1 MNEKL
6 LFPIGF
12 DLDQAVIDAQGEWPR
27 IQKKMETM
35 INSKPLTIPISIK
48 QSDAIL
54 DAEGNIK
61 AATGSIKAMRAE
73 MQSLIQEWNK
83 MSESERLT
91 TDEQGR
97 FIGRAGEIV
106 QRFAELTTASR
117 TYARTLQ
124 ELQSA
129 ADKAVSAQEK
139 SLAKQQADE
148 DKHYQAWLA
157 QKEKEV
163 QAAEKAEQR
172 KENARRAV
180 IAKQNQSMSTSE
192 NTRYNAYWA
201 EIEKQAQAAEKA
213 EARKRTAANATASA
227 MRQAAHEQAQAA
239 FKVTQTLKAQETS
252 INAIN
257 AKLQI
262 YQNTIKGQEI
272 GSEQWNKSA
281 LEIRRLSEELSK
293 ATQRLS
299 DFQQKSFQGLS
310 DSLTKGKVQA
320 LTQYREQLQQIEAKF
335 NALNQTGGAYQS
347 NGMLSQSAN
356 AILKQRQAVLQ
367 EINKMLTTAADA
379 QIQREKEINKIIE
392 QRKAKAAAVAAK
404 HKEQQAAIRANIE
417 RLKEERR
424 ILNQQESS
432 IANIS
437 AKLGIMNTRLQNQKI
452 GSKEFEKTAKEVE
465 RLTKKLEE
473 AKTKVDTL
481 TNRTSTGSTKQAADH
496 RRVAREIHSQN
507 LYLQRLAQRLVA
519 LYSIRQVST
528 FLTKVREVTAE
539 FELQRTSLAA
549 ILQDQGKATQIFSQ
563 IKTFALKSPV
573 SIFDLTKYTKQ
584 LAAYK
589 IGYDELFDTTKRLA
603 DVSVGL
609 GVSMDRI
616 ILLYGQIRA
625 TGYLRASEVRQATEA
640 GIPIVESLA
649 SKLSQVNGELVTA
662 KDVMEMI
669 SKRAIT
675 FDMVKDVFQDMTSA
689 GGLFFNMQEKQG
701 NTLYGLWAKLG
712 DAASIMYDSIGRTES
727 VNKGMKELI
736 YTLTNLM
743 RNWQDTARQ
752 VMGFSAIMAVLI
764 LRHKMLNIEYGKKI
778 VALRAY
784 AASMAKANA
793 LQASNA
799 RLSTVQAFAMRQ
811 YTRAMYTAR
820 TAASAFG
827 ISLAGLRSL
836 IVTTGWGALLVA
848 LGYLVDKLWLTK
860 TTAEK
865 ASEAIAGIVSET
877 SQRQRE
883 SVRNFETLAKKAT
896 EATEGSLEQREALE
910 ELQRTYKDLFPQEL
924 LELKYLQMLDG
935 QYGSLTNR
943 IKEYIA
949 EQQKRRALDEISS
962 TFGAERMEYEKRAT
976 DIFRQ
981 QGWSEDEIAKFWVV
995 FRREAAKQSNTLS
1008 EVVSKAMEGA
1018 SRELIGSD
1026 EDFISKF
1033 KYRIDM
1039 ITNYGQHKLDRVVS
1053 DARVYDP
1060 FSPEYLNTADYLENV
1075 RKAIVEENK
1084 AIAQYEKQQKAA
1096 TYAANEFAGVQNIIT
1111 QKLKKLIVFYKEK
1124 PIERD
1129 SYIGSQIMKNFEI
1142 QEMTNSIKKGF
1153 AKAGITW
1160 QEEFGNFVKNISDSN
1175 AELISTLDFKS
1186 ISIAIIESLKDPSLT
1201 DEERKYSEDLL
1212 SFVNSLQK
1220 RYNEL
1225 VPSDEVVRVAQ
1236 VKFRSIAEE
1245 FGGFKNKYNQF
1256 LMTSGE
1262 KMEEYGK
1269 RLKESITEQ
1278 DNQVQALKKTQK
1290 EVAKAGFMAAL
1301 LHGTTAEGI
1310 QKRVDE
1316 ATNVLNMLQKFYD
1329 LYFPSTDNGNNPNKE
1344 ADPRLQILQEMVTT
1358 LKQINSEY
1366 TDLAKKEGDASALK
1380 DTKRIYEDTFKNI
1393 QSLARKYNFSL
1404 PNFGV
1409 PTDTKALTAYLEKI
1423 RNVMRSMPKS
1433 EKAVLALQ
1441 LEIDKMSIDE
1451 QQKVIQEQLDELS
1464 DRIKRTK
1471 TAQDFYKRILDL
1483 TGDMELS
1490 MNISMN
1496 IYGDDGGNAQ
1506 SQMAEYIRTLFDR
1519 YDVEVPVSIISK
1531 TGNVD
1536 YKALEDYVR
1545 ENKKILG
1552 DGYKELISIAQEG
1565 QSNIAKSYEGYLKD
1579 LEVAKTYADKR
1590 IELARYTSE
1599 KIKKIEESN
1608 LPEGTKK
1615 DFISRYNQREQK
1627 LASGMQYEAFKN
1639 TTLYVQMFQDLGN
1652 TSSSALKRMRDRL
1665 KELQDEWSNL
1675 DPVQLK
1681 EIQSRIKEIDTQI
1694 SRRNPIKEL
1703 ADAYKKIHEL
1713 RKAGRSRK
1721 TDEQKAFDAEKNRA
1735 LKEKEMLAAEEIY
1748 EVALKNFGIESE
1760 QTKQAKE
1767 RVDLSK
1773 AEYEA
1778 AEQTADDTAEN
1789 AKEWDKV
1796 TASISRAVSNL
1807 GVYKQAVSDAFSGV
1821 RDMMEAF
1828 GADSLDLQFLDDI
1841 ASGFDK
1847 VFSGGMLAGE
1857 AFLNISSGNPLMIA
1871 QGIGQGIKSL
1881 GSIAS
1886 GFSSIFHAGKV
1897 RKANQEIKKQEDL
1910 LDRLQQSYSKLE
1922 EKIDSTFG
1930 TDFLTTYN
1938 NQISNLQ
1945 AQQTAYLKQAEAERS
1960 KGKKQDKEKVK
1971 EYERQAEETAEKI
1984 KKLQDDLVSKILE
1997 TDVSS
2002 AAKDFAKSWLEA
2014 KLSFSNTTDVIKQK
2028 FNDMMKNL
2036 IVNQALGQ
2044 IVKNILQPFYDEIDS
2059 LAKDKE
2065 LTSRDIYT
2073 IVSKLPEYISK
2084 TDNAL
2089 NVGLQALESAGLS
2102 LESLRDNTES
2112 FSGISRN
2119 VASAT
2124 SEEINE
2130 NTTAL
2135 NTQNFYISQIH
2146 ANVAAIA
2153 QSMLSKNNDEEKQTS
2168 MTMQDLVAIQ
2178 NGFLSNLPAIEANTA
2193 RTAERCERAA
2203 SACESIA
2210 SQLSK
2215 VIKPVGIKASHSVST
2230 TLNS

>member
-1 MNEKL
+1 MDEKL

-73 MQSLIQEWNK
+73 MQSLIEEWNK
-83 MSESERLT
+83 LSESERLNT
-91 TDEQGR
+91 NEQGN

-139 SLAKQQADE
+139 ALAKQQADE
-148 DKHYQAWLA
+148 DKQYQKWLA
-157 QKEKEV
+157 QTEKEV
-163 QAAEKAEQR
+163 QAVEKVEQR
-172 KENARRAV
+172 KENARRAA
-180 IAKQNQSMSTSE
+180 IARQNETMRASE
-192 NTRYNAYWA
+192 NARYDAYWA

-213 EARKRTAANATASA
+213 EARKRAAASATASA

-252 INAIN
+252 LNAIN

-262 YQNTIKGQEI
+262 YQNTIRGLEI
-272 GSEQWNKSA
+272 GSSQWNTSA
-281 LEIRRLSEELSK
+281 LQIRRLSEELAA

-299 DFQQKSFQGLS
+299 DFQQKSFMGLS
-310 DSLTKGKVQA
+310 GNATKAQVNQ
-320 LTQYREQLQQIEAKF
+320 LTQYREQLKQIEIQF
-335 NALNQTGGAYQS
+335 NTLNKKGGVYNT
-347 NGMLSQSAN
+347 NGTLSDDAN

-367 EINKMLTTAADA
+367 EINKMLATAADA

-432 IANIS
+432 ISNIS

-481 TNRTSTGSTKQAADH
+481 TNRTRTGSTKQAADH

-507 LYLQRLAQRLVA
+507 LYLQRLAQRLAA
-519 LYSIRQVST
+519 LYSIRQVSA
-528 FLTKVREVTAE
+528 FLTKIRDVTAE

-549 ILQDQGKATQIFSQ
+549 ILQDQGKATQILSQ

-649 SKLSQVNGELVTA
+649 SKLSKVNGELVTA

-669 SKRAIT
+669 SKRAIS
-675 FDMVKDVFQDMTSA
+675 FEMVRDVFQDMTSA

-727 VNKGMKELI
+727 VNKGMKDLI

-752 VMGFSAIMAVLI
+752 VMGFSAIMAALI
-764 LRHKMLNIEYGKKI
+764 IRHKMLNIEYGKKI

-877 SQRQRE
+877 SQRQTE

-896 EATEGSLEQREALE
+896 EAIEGSLEQREALE

-962 TFGAERMEYEKRAT
+962 TFGAESMEYEKRAT

-1026 EDFISKF
+1026 EDFISAF
-1033 KYRIDM
+1033 KYQIDM
-1039 ITNYGQHKLDRVVS
+1039 ITQYGQHKLDRVIS
-1053 DARVYDP
+1053 DARAYVP
-1060 FSPEYLNTADYLENV
+1060 FADEYLSTADYLENI

-1084 AIAQYEKQQKAA
+1084 AIAQYEEQQKAA
-1096 TYAANEFAGVQNIIT
+1096 TYAANEFAGVQDSIA

-1129 SYIGSQIMKNFEI
+1129 SYIGGQIMKNIEI
-1142 QEMTNSIKKGF
+1142 QEMVNSIKKGF

-1201 DEERKYSEDLL
+1201 DKERKYSEDLL

-1236 VKFRSIAEE
+1236 VKFRSISEE

-1278 DNQVQALKKTQK
+1278 DNQVQALKKTQA
-1290 EVAKAGFMAAL
+1290 EVAKAGVMAAL
-1301 LHGTTAEGI
+1301 LYGTTAEGI

-1316 ATNVLNMLQKFYD
+1316 ATNVLNMLKKFYD
-1329 LYFPSTDNGNNPNKE
+1329 LYFPESENTDKTKK

-1380 DTKRIYEDTFKNI
+1380 DTKRIYDNTFKNI
-1393 QSLARKYNFSL
+1393 QSLARKYNFAL

-1409 PTDTKALTAYLEKI
+1409 PTDTKALTQYLEEI
-1423 RNVMRSMPKS
+1423 RKVMRSIPKS

-1441 LEIDKMSIDE
+1441 LEIDKMNIDE

-1471 TAQDFYKRILDL
+1471 TARDFYNRIFDL
-1483 TGDMELS
+1483 TGDMNLS
-1490 MNISMN
+1490 MNVSMD
-1496 IYGDDGGNAQ
+1496 IYGDYGNDTQ
-1506 SQMAEYIRTLFDR
+1506 SQMAEYIEALFGR
-1519 YDVEVPVSIISK
+1519 YDLTIPVSIISDK
-1531 TGNVD
+1531 GMVD
-1536 YKALEDYVR
+1536 YKALESYVR

-1552 DGYKELISIAQEG
+1552 DAYKELLSIAQEG
-1565 QSNIAKSYEGYLKD
+1565 QANLASSYEGYLKD
-1579 LEVAKTYADKR
+1579 LEIAKTYADKR
-1590 IELARYTSE
+1590 IELARKTAQ
-1599 KIKKIEESN
+1599 KIKEIEESN

-1615 DFISRYNQREQK
+1615 DLIGRYNQREKK
-1627 LASGMQYEAFKN
+1627 LASEMQYEAFKN
-1639 TTLYVQMFQDLGN
+1639 TPLYVQMFQDLDN
-1652 TSSSALKRMRDRL
+1652 ASSSALKRMRDRL
-1665 KELQDEWSNL
+1665 NELQVEWRNL

-1773 AEYEA
+1773 AEHGA
-1778 AEQTADDTAEN
+1778 AQQAADETAEN

-1796 TASISRAVSNL
+1796 TAAISRAVSNL
-1807 GVYKQAVSDAFSGV
+1807 GVYKQAISDAFSGV

-1910 LDRLQQSYSKLE
+1910 LDRLQRSYSKLE
-1922 EKIDSTFG
+1922 EKIDSAFG
-1930 TDFLTTYN
+1930 TDFLTTYD

>member
-1 MNEKL
+1 MDEKL

-73 MQSLIQEWNK
+73 MQSLIEEWNK
-83 MSESERLT
+83 LSESERLNT
-91 TDEQGR
+91 NEQGN

-139 SLAKQQADE
+139 ALAKQQADE
-148 DKHYQAWLA
+148 DKQYQKWLA
-157 QKEKEV
+157 QTEKEV
-163 QAAEKAEQR
+163 QAVEKVEQR
-172 KENARRAV
+172 KENARRAA
-180 IAKQNQSMSTSE
+180 IARQNETMRASE
-192 NTRYNAYWA
+192 NARYDAYWA

-213 EARKRTAANATASA
+213 EARKRAAASATASA

-252 INAIN
+252 LNAIN

-262 YQNTIKGQEI
+262 YQNTIKGQNI

-310 DSLTKGKVQA
+310 DSFTKGKVQA
-320 LTQYREQLQQIEAKF
+320 LTRYRQQLQAIEADF
-335 NALNQTGGAYQS
+335 NVLNQTGGAYKS
-347 NGMLSQSAN
+347 NGMLSDNAN
-356 AILKQRQAVLQ
+356 IILKQRQAVLQ

-432 IANIS
+432 ISNIS

-481 TNRTSTGSTKQAADH
+481 TNRTRTGSTKQAADH

-519 LYSIRQVST
+519 LYSIHQVSA
-528 FLTKVREVTAE
+528 FLTKIRDVTAE

-649 SKLSQVNGELVTA
+649 SKLSKVNGELVTA

-669 SKRAIT
+669 SKRAIS
-675 FDMVKDVFQDMTSA
+675 FEMVRDVFQDMTSA

-727 VNKGMKELI
+727 VNKGMKDLI

-752 VMGFSAIMAVLI
+752 VMGFSAIMAALI
-764 LRHKMLNIEYGKKI
+764 IRHKMLNIEYGKKI
-778 VALRAY
+778 GALRAY

-820 TAASAFG
+820 TAAAAFG

-877 SQRQRE
+877 SQRQTE

-962 TFGAERMEYEKRAT
+962 TFGAESMEYEKRAT

-1008 EVVSKAMEGA
+1008 EVVSKAMKGA

-1026 EDFISKF
+1026 EDFIKAFKF
-1033 KYRIDM
+1033 QIDM
-1039 ITNYGQHKLDRVVS
+1039 ITQYGQHKLNRVLS
-1053 DARVYDP
+1053 DVRAYDP
-1060 FSPEYLNTADYLENV
+1060 FVDEYLSTADYLENI

-1084 AIAQYEKQQKAA
+1084 AIAQYEEQQKAA
-1096 TYAANEFAGVQNIIT
+1096 TYAANEFAGVQDSIA

-1129 SYIGSQIMKNFEI
+1129 SYIGGQIMKNIEI
-1142 QEMTNSIKKGF
+1142 QEMINSIKKGF

-1236 VKFRSIAEE
+1236 VKFRSISEE

-1278 DNQVQALKKTQK
+1278 DNQVQALKKTQA
-1290 EVAKAGFMAAL
+1290 EVAKAGVMAAL
-1301 LHGTTAEGI
+1301 LYGTTAEGI

-1316 ATNVLNMLQKFYD
+1316 ATNVLNMLKKFYD
-1329 LYFPSTDNGNNPNKE
+1329 LYFPESENTDKTKK

-1380 DTKRIYEDTFKNI
+1380 DTKRIYDNTFKNI
-1393 QSLARKYNFSL
+1393 QSLARKYNFAL

-1409 PTDTKALTAYLEKI
+1409 PTDTKALTQYLEEI
-1423 RNVMRSMPKS
+1423 RKVMRSIPKS

-1441 LEIDKMSIDE
+1441 LEIDKMNIDE

-1471 TAQDFYKRILDL
+1471 TARDFYNRIFDL
-1483 TGDMELS
+1483 TGDMNLS
-1490 MNISMN
+1490 MNVSMD
-1496 IYGDDGGNAQ
+1496 IYGDYGNDTQ
-1506 SQMAEYIRTLFDR
+1506 SQMAEYIEALFGR
-1519 YDVEVPVSIISK
+1519 YDLTIPVSIISDK
-1531 TGNVD
+1531 GMVD
-1536 YKALEDYVR
+1536 YKALESYVR

-1552 DGYKELISIAQEG
+1552 DAYKELLSIAQEG
-1565 QSNIAKSYEGYLKD
+1565 QANLASSYEGYLKD
-1579 LEVAKTYADKR
+1579 LEIAKTYADKR
-1590 IELARYTSE
+1590 IELARKTAQ
-1599 KIKKIEESN
+1599 KIKEIEESN

-1615 DFISRYNQREQK
+1615 DLIGRYNQREKK
-1627 LASGMQYEAFKN
+1627 LASEMQYEAFKN
-1639 TTLYVQMFQDLGN
+1639 TPLYVQMFQDLDN
-1652 TSSSALKRMRDRL
+1652 ASSSALKRMRDRL
-1665 KELQDEWSNL
+1665 NELQVEWRNL

-1773 AEYEA
+1773 AEHGA
-1778 AEQTADDTAEN
+1778 AQQAADETAEN

-1796 TASISRAVSNL
+1796 TAAISRAVSNL
-1807 GVYKQAVSDAFSGV
+1807 GVYKQAISDAFSGV

-1910 LDRLQQSYSKLE
+1910 LDRLQRSYSKLE
-1922 EKIDSTFG
+1922 EKIDSAFG
-1930 TDFLTTYN
+1930 TDFLTTYD

>member
-83 MSESERLT
+83 MSESERLNT
-91 TDEQGR
+91 NEQGN

-192 NTRYNAYWA
+192 NARYDAYWSK
-201 EIEKQAQAAEKA
+201 IEKEAQASEKA
-213 EARKRTAANATASA
+213 EARKRAAANATASA

-262 YQNTIKGQEI
+262 YQNTIKGQNI

-649 SKLSQVNGELVTA
+649 SKLSKVNGELVTA

-669 SKRAIT
+669 SKREIT

-727 VNKGMKELI
+727 VNKGMKDLI

-836 IVTTGWGALLVA
+836 IVTTGWGALLVV

-877 SQRQRE
+877 SQRQTE

-949 EQQKRRALDEISS
+949 EQQRRRALDEISS
-962 TFGAERMEYEKRAT
+962 TFGAESMEYEKRVT

-981 QGWSEDEIAKFWVV
+981 QGLSEDQIAKFWVV
-995 FRREAAKQSNTLS
+995 FREEAAKSYNDLS
-1008 EVVSKAMEGA
+1008 DVVEKAMQNAGL
-1018 SRELIGSD
+1018 SFIGSD
-1026 EDFISKF
+1026 DEFISTF
-1033 KYRIDM
+1033 KNRIDM
-1039 ITNYGQHKLDRVVS
+1039 ITKYGQNKYDRMIA
-1053 DARVYDP
+1053 DAMVYDP
-1060 FSPEYLNTADYLENV
+1060 FVSDYRGTADYLENV

-1084 AIAQYEKQQKAA
+1084 AIAQYEEQQKAA
-1096 TYAANEFAGVQNIIT
+1096 TYAANEFAGVQDSIA

-1129 SYIGSQIMKNFEI
+1129 SYIGGQIMKNFEI
-1142 QEMTNSIKKGF
+1142 KEMTNSIKKGF

-1245 FGGFKNKYNQF
+1245 FGGFKNKYNQL

-1269 RLKESITEQ
+1269 RLKESIDEQ
-1278 DNQVQALKKTQK
+1278 KNQVKALKKTQA
-1290 EVAKAGFMAAL
+1290 EVAKAGVMAAL
-1301 LHGTTAEGI
+1301 LYGTTAEGI

-1329 LYFPSTDNGNNPNKE
+1329 MYFSSADDGNKPKKE
-1344 ADPRLQILQEMVTT
+1344 DPRLQILQEMVTT

-1366 TDLAKKEGDASALK
+1366 TDLAKKEGDASALR
-1380 DTKRIYEDTFKNI
+1380 DTQRIYENTFKNI
-1393 QSLARKYNFSL
+1393 QSLARKYNFAL

-1409 PTDTKALTAYLEKI
+1409 PTDTKTLTQYLENI
-1423 RNVMRSMPKS
+1423 RKVMRSIPKS

-1441 LEIDKMSIDE
+1441 LEIDKMNIDE

-1496 IYGDDGGNAQ
+1496 IYGDNGGDAQ
-1506 SQMAEYIRTLFDR
+1506 SQMEEYIRTLFGR
-1519 YDVEVPVSIISK
+1519 YDVEVPVSVISQK
-1531 TGNVD
+1531 GKVD
-1536 YKALEDYVR
+1536 YKALEEFVQ

-1552 DGYKELISIAQEG
+1552 DAYKELISIAQEG

-1599 KIKKIEESN
+1599 KIKEIEESN
-1608 LPEGTKK
+1608 LPENTKK
-1615 DFISRYNQREQK
+1615 DLISRYNQREQK

-1639 TTLYVQMFQDLGN
+1639 TPLYVQMFQDLEN

-1778 AEQTADDTAEN
+1778 AEQAADDTAEN

-1807 GVYKQAVSDAFSGV
+1807 GVYKQAISDAFSGV

-1930 TDFLTTYN
+1930 TDFLTTYD

-2089 NVGLQALESAGLS
+2089 NVGLQALESAGVS
-2102 LESLRDNTES
+2102 LESLRDNTEG
-2112 FSGISRN
+2112 FSGISRD
-2119 VASAT
+2119 VATAT
-2124 SEEINE
+2124 SEEVNE

>member
-73 MQSLIQEWNK
+73 MQSLIEEWNK
-83 MSESERLT
+83 LSESERLNT
-91 TDEQGR
+91 NEQGN

-139 SLAKQQADE
+139 ALAKQQVDE
-148 DKHYQAWLA
+148 DKQYQKWLA
-157 QKEKEV
+157 QKDKEV
-163 QAAEKAEQR
+163 QA
-172 KENARRAV
+172 V
-180 IAKQNQSMSTSE
+180 
-192 NTRYNAYWA
+192 
-201 EIEKQAQAAEKA
+201 EKA
-213 EARKRTAANATASA
+213 EARKRAAANAAASA
-227 MRQAAHEQAQAA
+227 MRQAAHEQVQAA
-239 FKVTQTLKAQETS
+239 FKVTQTLNAQETS

-262 YQNTIKGQEI
+262 YQNTIKRQDI

-310 DSLTKGKVQA
+310 DSFTKDKVQA
-320 LTQYREQLQQIEAKF
+320 LTRYRQQLQAIEADF
-335 NALNQTGGAYQS
+335 NVLNQTGGAYKS
-347 NGMLSQSAN
+347 NGMLSDNAN
-356 AILKQRQAVLQ
+356 IILGQRQAVLK

-589 IGYDELFDTTKRLA
+589 IGFDELFDTTKRLA

-649 SKLSQVNGELVTA
+649 SKLSKMNGELVTA

-877 SQRQRE
+877 SQRQKE

-949 EQQKRRALDEISS
+949 EQQRRRALDEISS
-962 TFGAERMEYEKRAT
+962 TFGAESMEYEKRAS

-981 QGWSEDEIAKFWVV
+981 QGWSEEEIAKFWVV

-1060 FSPEYLNTADYLENV
+1060 FSSEYLNTADYLENV

-1084 AIAQYEKQQKAA
+1084 AIAQYEEQQKAA
-1096 TYAANEFAGVQNIIT
+1096 TYAANEFAGVQDSIA
-1111 QKLKKLIVFYKEK
+1111 QKLKKFIVFYKEK

-1129 SYIGSQIMKNFEI
+1129 SYIGGQIMKNFEI

-1175 AELISTLDFKS
+1175 AELISTIDFKS

-1212 SFVNSLQK
+1212 SFVNSIQK

-1278 DNQVQALKKTQK
+1278 DNQVKALKKTQA
-1290 EVAKAGFMAAL
+1290 EVAKAGVMAAL
-1301 LHGTTAEGI
+1301 LYGTTAEGI

-1316 ATNVLNMLQKFYD
+1316 ATNVLNMLKKFYD
-1329 LYFPSTDNGNNPNKE
+1329 MYFSSADDGNKPKKE
-1344 ADPRLQILQEMVTT
+1344 DPRLQILQEMVTT

-1380 DTKRIYEDTFKNI
+1380 DTQRIYEDTFKNI
-1393 QSLARKYNFSL
+1393 QSLARKYKFAL

-1409 PTDTKALTAYLEKI
+1409 PTDTKTLTQYLEKI
-1423 RNVMRSMPKS
+1423 RKVMRSIPKS

-1441 LEIDKMSIDE
+1441 LEIDKMNIDE

-1471 TAQDFYKRILDL
+1471 TARDFYNRIFDL
-1483 TGDMELS
+1483 TGDMNLS
-1490 MNISMN
+1490 MNVSMD
-1496 IYGDDGGNAQ
+1496 IYGDYGNDTQ
-1506 SQMAEYIRTLFDR
+1506 SQMAEYIEALFGR
-1519 YDVEVPVSIISK
+1519 YDLTIPVSIISDK
-1531 TGNVD
+1531 GLVD
-1536 YKALEDYVR
+1536 YKALESYVR

-1552 DGYKELISIAQEG
+1552 DAYKELLSIAQEG
-1565 QSNIAKSYEGYLKD
+1565 QANLASSYEGYLKD
-1579 LEVAKTYADKR
+1579 LEIAKTYADKR
-1590 IELARYTSE
+1590 IELARKTAQ
-1599 KIKKIEESN
+1599 KIKEIEESS

-1615 DFISRYNQREQK
+1615 DLIGRYSQREQK
-1627 LASGMQYEAFKN
+1627 IASGMQYEAFKN
-1639 TTLYVQMFQDLGN
+1639 TPLYVQMFQDLEN

-1748 EVALKNFGIESE
+1748 EVSLKNFGIESE

-1778 AEQTADDTAEN
+1778 AEQAADDTAEN

-1821 RDMMEAF
+1821 RDMMETF

-1886 GFSSIFHAGKV
+1886 GLSSIFHAGKV

-1922 EKIDSTFG
+1922 DKIDSTFG
-1930 TDFLTTYN
+1930 TDFLTTYD

-1960 KGKKQDKEKVK
+1960 KGKKADKEKIK

-2112 FSGISRN
+2112 FSGMSRN

>member
-1 MNEKL
+1 MDEKL

-73 MQSLIQEWNK
+73 MQSLIEEWNK
-83 MSESERLT
+83 LSESERLNT
-91 TDEQGR
+91 NEQGN

-139 SLAKQQADE
+139 ALAKQQADE
-148 DKHYQAWLA
+148 DKQYQKWLA
-157 QKEKEV
+157 QTEKEV
-163 QAAEKAEQR
+163 QAVEKAEQR
-172 KENARRAV
+172 KENARRAA
-180 IAKQNQSMSTSE
+180 IARQNETMKASE
-192 NTRYNAYWA
+192 NARYDAYWS

-213 EARKRTAANATASA
+213 EARKRAAASATASA

-252 INAIN
+252 LNAIN

-262 YQNTIKGQEI
+262 YQNTIKGQDI

-310 DSLTKGKVQA
+310 DSLTKDKVQA

-335 NALNQTGGAYQS
+335 NVLNQTGGAYQS
-347 NGMLSQSAN
+347 NGMLSDDAN
-356 AILKQRQAVLQ
+356 RILEQRQAVLK

-589 IGYDELFDTTKRLA
+589 IGYDELFDTTIRLA

-649 SKLSQVNGELVTA
+649 SKLSKMNGELVTA

-811 YTRAMYTAR
+811 YTRTMYTAR

-962 TFGAERMEYEKRAT
+962 TFGAESMEYEKRAT

-1008 EVVSKAMEGA
+1008 EVVSKAMKGA
-1018 SRELIGSD
+1018 SRDLIGSD

-1039 ITNYGQHKLDRVVS
+1039 ITKYGQNKLDRVVS
-1053 DARVYDP
+1053 DARVYAP
-1060 FSPEYLNTADYLENV
+1060 FSDEYLNTADYLENV

-1084 AIAQYEKQQKAA
+1084 AIAQYEEQQKAA
-1096 TYAANEFAGVQNIIT
+1096 TYAANEFAGVQDNIA

-1129 SYIGSQIMKNFEI
+1129 SYIGGQIMKNFEI
-1142 QEMTNSIKKGF
+1142 KEMTNSIKKGF

-1186 ISIAIIESLKDPSLT
+1186 ISLAIIESLKDPSLT

-1212 SFVNSLQK
+1212 LFVNSLQK

-1278 DNQVQALKKTQK
+1278 DNQVKALKKTQA
-1290 EVAKAGFMAAL
+1290 EVAKAGVMAAL
-1301 LHGTTAEGI
+1301 LYGTTAEGI

-1316 ATNVLNMLQKFYD
+1316 ATNVLNMLKKFYD
-1329 LYFPSTDNGNNPNKE
+1329 MYFSSADDGNKPKKE
-1344 ADPRLQILQEMVTT
+1344 DPRLQILQEMVTT

-1366 TDLAKKEGDASALK
+1366 TDLAKKEGDASALR

-1393 QSLARKYNFSL
+1393 QSLARKYKFAL

-1409 PTDTKALTAYLEKI
+1409 PTDTKTLTQYLEKI
-1423 RNVMRSMPKS
+1423 RKVMRSIPKS

-1441 LEIDKMSIDE
+1441 LEIDKMNIDE

-1471 TAQDFYKRILDL
+1471 TARDFYNRIFDL
-1483 TGDMELS
+1483 TGDMNLS
-1490 MNISMN
+1490 MNVSMD
-1496 IYGDDGGNAQ
+1496 IYGDYGNDTQ
-1506 SQMAEYIRTLFDR
+1506 SQMAEYIEALFGR
-1519 YDVEVPVSIISK
+1519 YDLTIPVSIISDK
-1531 TGNVD
+1531 GLVD
-1536 YKALEDYVR
+1536 YKALESYVR

-1552 DGYKELISIAQEG
+1552 DAYKELLSIAQEG
-1565 QSNIAKSYEGYLKD
+1565 QANLASSYEGYLKD
-1579 LEVAKTYADKR
+1579 LEIAKTYADKR
-1590 IELARYTSE
+1590 IELARKTAQ
-1599 KIKKIEESN
+1599 KIKEIEESN

-1615 DFISRYNQREQK
+1615 ELIGRYNQREQK
-1627 LASGMQYEAFKN
+1627 LASGMQYEAFKD
-1639 TTLYVQMFQDLGN
+1639 TPLYVQMFQDLDN
-1652 TSSSALKRMRDRL
+1652 ASSSALKRMRDRL
-1665 KELQDEWSNL
+1665 KELQVEWRNL

-1773 AEYEA
+1773 AEHEA
-1778 AEQTADDTAEN
+1778 AQQAADETAEN

-1796 TASISRAVSNL
+1796 TAAISRAVSNL
-1807 GVYKQAVSDAFSGV
+1807 GVYKQAISDAFSGV

-1897 RKANQEIKKQEDL
+1897 RKANREIKKQEDL

-1930 TDFLTTYN
+1930 TDFLTTYD

-1960 KGKKQDKEKVK
+1960 KGKKADKEKIK

-2102 LESLRDNTES
+2102 LESLRDNTEG

-2153 QSMLSKNNDEEKQTS
+2153 QSMLTKNNDEEKQTS

-2178 NGFLSNLPAIEANTA
+2178 NGFLSHLPAIEANTA

>member
-1 MNEKL
+1 MDEKL

-139 SLAKQQADE
+139 ALAKQQADE
-148 DKHYQAWLA
+148 DKQYQKWLA
-157 QKEKEV
+157 QTEKEV
-163 QAAEKAEQR
+163 QAVEKVEQR
-172 KENARRAV
+172 KENARRAA
-180 IAKQNQSMSTSE
+180 IARQNETMRASE
-192 NTRYNAYWA
+192 NARYDAYWA

-213 EARKRTAANATASA
+213 EARKRAAASATASA
-227 MRQAAHEQAQAA
+227 MRQAAHEQVQAA
-239 FKVTQTLKAQETS
+239 FKVTQTLNAQETS
-252 INAIN
+252 LNAIN

-262 YQNTIKGQEI
+262 YQNTIRGLEI
-272 GSEQWNKSA
+272 GSSQWNTSA
-281 LEIRRLSEELSK
+281 LQIRRLSEELAA

-299 DFQQKSFQGLS
+299 DFQQKSFMGLS
-310 DSLTKGKVQA
+310 GNATKAQVNQ
-320 LTQYREQLQQIEAKF
+320 LTQYREQLKQIEIQF
-335 NALNQTGGAYQS
+335 NTLNKKGGVYNA
-347 NGMLSQSAN
+347 NGTLSDDAN
-356 AILKQRQAVLQ
+356 AILKQRQAVLK

-392 QRKAKAAAVAAK
+392 QRKAKAAVVAAK

-649 SKLSQVNGELVTA
+649 SKLSKMNGELVTA

-736 YTLTNLM
+736 YTLTDLM
-743 RNWQDTARQ
+743 RNWQDTARR

-778 VALRAY
+778 GALRAY
-784 AASMAKANA
+784 AASMAKAKA
-793 LQASNA
+793 LQASNT

-811 YTRAMYTAR
+811 YTRAMYIAR
-820 TAASAFG
+820 RAASAFG

-877 SQRQRE
+877 SQRQTE

-962 TFGAERMEYEKRAT
+962 TFGAESMEYEKRAT

-981 QGWSEDEIAKFWVV
+981 QGLSEDQIAKFWVV
-995 FRREAAKQSNTLS
+995 FREEAAKSYNDLS
-1008 EVVSKAMEGA
+1008 DVVEKAMQNAG
-1018 SRELIGSD
+1018 LYFIGSD
-1026 EDFISKF
+1026 DEFISTF
-1033 KYRIDM
+1033 KHRIDW
-1039 ITNYGQHKLDRVVS
+1039 ITKYGQHKLDRVVS
-1053 DARVYDP
+1053 DARVYAP
-1060 FSPEYLNTADYLENV
+1060 FADEYLSTADYLENI

-1084 AIAQYEKQQKAA
+1084 AIAQYEEQQKAA
-1096 TYAANEFAGVQNIIT
+1096 TYAANEFAGVQDSIA

-1129 SYIGSQIMKNFEI
+1129 SYIGGQIMKNFEI
-1142 QEMTNSIKKGF
+1142 QEMISSIKKGF

-1175 AELISTLDFKS
+1175 VELISTLDFKS

-1278 DNQVQALKKTQK
+1278 DNQVKALKKTQA
-1290 EVAKAGFMAAL
+1290 EVAKAGVMAAL
-1301 LHGTTAEGI
+1301 LYGTTAEGI

-1316 ATNVLNMLQKFYD
+1316 ATNVLNMLKKFYD
-1329 LYFPSTDNGNNPNKE
+1329 MYFSSADDGNKPKKE
-1344 ADPRLQILQEMVTT
+1344 DPRLQILQEMVTT

-1366 TDLAKKEGDASALK
+1366 TDLAKKEGNASALA
-1380 DTKRIYEDTFKNI
+1380 DTKRIYENTFKNI
-1393 QSLARKYNFSL
+1393 QSLARKYKFTL

-1409 PTDTKALTAYLEKI
+1409 PTDTKTLTQYLEKI
-1423 RNVMRSMPKS
+1423 RKVMRSIPKS

-1441 LEIDKMSIDE
+1441 LEIDKMNIDE

-1471 TAQDFYKRILDL
+1471 TARDFYNRIFDL
-1483 TGDMELS
+1483 TGDMNLS
-1490 MNISMN
+1490 MNVSMD
-1496 IYGDDGGNAQ
+1496 IYGDYGNDTQ
-1506 SQMAEYIRTLFDR
+1506 SQMAEYIEALFGR
-1519 YDVEVPVSIISK
+1519 YDLTIPVSIISDK
-1531 TGNVD
+1531 GMVD
-1536 YKALEDYVR
+1536 YKALESYVR

-1552 DGYKELISIAQEG
+1552 DAYKELLSIAQEG
-1565 QSNIAKSYEGYLKD
+1565 QANLASSYEGYLKD
-1579 LEVAKTYADKR
+1579 LEIAKTYADKR
-1590 IELARYTSE
+1590 IELARKTAQ
-1599 KIKKIEESN
+1599 KIKEIEESN

-1615 DFISRYNQREQK
+1615 DLIGRYNQREQK

-1639 TTLYVQMFQDLGN
+1639 TPLYVQMFQDLEN

-1735 LKEKEMLAAEEIY
+1735 LKEKEMLAAEEFY

-1778 AEQTADDTAEN
+1778 AEQAADETAEN
-1789 AKEWDKV
+1789 AKEWDNV
-1796 TASISRAVSNL
+1796 TAAISRAVSNL

-1930 TDFLTTYN
+1930 TDFLTTYD

-2124 SEEINE
+2124 SEEVNE

-2153 QSMLSKNNDEEKQTS
+2153 QSMLTKNNDEEKQTS

-2203 SACESIA
+2203 AACENIST
-2210 SQLSK
+2210 QLSK

>member
-1 MNEKL
+1 MDEKL

-73 MQSLIQEWNK
+73 MQSLIEEWNK
-83 MSESERLT
+83 LSESERLNT
-91 TDEQGR
+91 NEQGR

-139 SLAKQQADE
+139 ALAKQQADE
-148 DKHYQAWLA
+148 DKHYQKWLA

-163 QAAEKAEQR
+163 QAVEKAEQR
-172 KENARRAV
+172 KENARRAA
-180 IAKQNQSMSTSE
+180 IARQNETMRASE
-192 NTRYNAYWA
+192 NARYDAYWA
-201 EIEKQAQAAEKA
+201 DIEKEVQAVEKA
-213 EARKRTAANATASA
+213 EARKRTAINATASA

-262 YQNTIKGQEI
+262 YQNTIKGQDI

-356 AILKQRQAVLQ
+356 AILKQRQAVLK

-649 SKLSQVNGELVTA
+649 SKLSKMNGELVTA

-669 SKRAIT
+669 SKRAIS
-675 FDMVKDVFQDMTSA
+675 FEMVRDVFQDMTSA

-743 RNWQDTARQ
+743 RNWQDTARR

-793 LQASNA
+793 LQASNGH
-799 RLSTVQAFAMRQ
+799 LSKVQAFAMRQ
-811 YTRAMYTAR
+811 YARALYIAR

-827 ISLAGLRSL
+827 ISLAALRSL

-877 SQRQRE
+877 SQMQTE

-949 EQQKRRALDEISS
+949 EQQRRRALDEIIS
-962 TFGAERMEYEKRAT
+962 TFGAERMEYEKRVT

-981 QGWSEDEIAKFWVV
+981 QGLSEDQIAKFWVA
-995 FRREAAKQSNTLS
+995 FREEAAKSYNDLS
-1008 EVVSKAMEGA
+1008 DVVEKAMHNAGL
-1018 SRELIGSD
+1018 SFIGSD
-1026 EDFISKF
+1026 DEFISTF
-1033 KYRIDM
+1033 KNRIDM
-1039 ITNYGQHKLDRVVS
+1039 ITKYGQHKLDRVLS
-1053 DARVYDP
+1053 DARAYDP
-1060 FSPEYLNTADYLENV
+1060 FFDEYLNTADYLENV
-1075 RKAIVEENK
+1075 RKSIVEENK
-1084 AIAQYEKQQKAA
+1084 AIAQYEEQQKAA
-1096 TYAANEFAGVQNIIT
+1096 TYAANEFAGVQDNIA

-1129 SYIGSQIMKNFEI
+1129 SYIGGQIMKNFEI

-1278 DNQVQALKKTQK
+1278 DNQVKALKKTQAK
-1290 EVAKAGFMAAL
+1290 VAKAGVIAAL
-1301 LHGTTAEGI
+1301 LYGTTAEGI

-1316 ATNVLNMLQKFYD
+1316 ATNVLNMLKKFYD
-1329 LYFPSTDNGNNPNKE
+1329 LYFPESEKTDKTEE

-1366 TDLAKKEGDASALK
+1366 TDLAKKEGDASALR

-1393 QSLARKYNFSL
+1393 QSLARKYKFAL

-1409 PTDTKALTAYLEKI
+1409 PTDTKALTQYLEKI
-1423 RNVMRSMPKS
+1423 RKVMRSIPKS

-1441 LEIDKMSIDE
+1441 LEIDKMNIDE

-1471 TAQDFYKRILDL
+1471 TARDFYNRIFDL
-1483 TGDMELS
+1483 TGDMNLS
-1490 MNISMN
+1490 MNVSMD
-1496 IYGDDGGNAQ
+1496 IYGDYGNDTQ
-1506 SQMAEYIRTLFDR
+1506 SQMAEYIEALFGR
-1519 YDVEVPVSIISK
+1519 YDLTIPVSIISDK
-1531 TGNVD
+1531 GLVD
-1536 YKALEDYVR
+1536 YKALESYVR

-1552 DGYKELISIAQEG
+1552 DAYKELLSIAQEG
-1565 QSNIAKSYEGYLKD
+1565 QANLASSYEGYLKD
-1579 LEVAKTYADKR
+1579 LEIAKTYADKR
-1590 IELARYTSE
+1590 IELARKTAQ
-1599 KIKKIEESN
+1599 KIKEIEESN

-1615 DFISRYNQREQK
+1615 DLIGRYNQREQK
-1627 LASGMQYEAFKN
+1627 LASGMQYEAFKD
-1639 TTLYVQMFQDLGN
+1639 TPLYVQMFQDLEN

-1778 AEQTADDTAEN
+1778 AEQAADETAEN

-1796 TASISRAVSNL
+1796 TAAISRAVSNL
-1807 GVYKQAVSDAFSGV
+1807 GVYKQAISDAFSGV

-1897 RKANQEIKKQEDL
+1897 RKANREIKKQEDL

-1960 KGKKQDKEKVK
+1960 KGKKADKEKIK

-2112 FSGISRN
+2112 FSGMSRN

>member
-1 MNEKL
+1 MDEKL

-73 MQSLIQEWNK
+73 MQSLIEEWNK
-83 MSESERLT
+83 LSESERLNT
-91 TDEQGR
+91 NEQGN

-139 SLAKQQADE
+139 ALAKQQADE
-148 DKHYQAWLA
+148 DKQYQKWLA
-157 QKEKEV
+157 QTEKEV
-163 QAAEKAEQR
+163 QAVEKVEQR
-172 KENARRAV
+172 KENARRAA
-180 IAKQNQSMSTSE
+180 IARQNETMRASE
-192 NTRYNAYWA
+192 NARYDAYWA

-213 EARKRTAANATASA
+213 EARKRAAAGATASA

-252 INAIN
+252 LNAIN

-262 YQNTIKGQEI
+262 YQNTIRGLEI
-272 GSEQWNKSA
+272 GSSQWNTSA
-281 LEIRRLSEELSK
+281 LQIRRLSEELAA

-299 DFQQKSFQGLS
+299 DFQQKSFMGLS
-310 DSLTKGKVQA
+310 DNATKAQVNQ
-320 LTQYREQLQQIEAKF
+320 LTQYREQLKQIEIQF
-335 NALNQTGGAYQS
+335 NTLNKKGGVYNT
-347 NGMLSQSAN
+347 NGTLSDDAN
-356 AILKQRQAVLQ
+356 AILKQRQAVLN

-392 QRKAKAAAVAAK
+392 QRRAKAAAVAAK

-432 IANIS
+432 ISNIS

-481 TNRTSTGSTKQAADH
+481 TNRTRTGSTKQAADH

-519 LYSIRQVST
+519 LYSIRQVSA
-528 FLTKVREVTAE
+528 FLTKIRDVTAE

-649 SKLSQVNGELVTA
+649 SKLSKVNGELVTA

-669 SKRAIT
+669 SKRAIS
-675 FDMVKDVFQDMTSA
+675 FEMVRDVFQDMTSA

-727 VNKGMKELI
+727 VNKGMKDLI

-752 VMGFSAIMAVLI
+752 VMGFSAIMAALI
-764 LRHKMLNIEYGKKI
+764 IRHKMLNIEYGKKI

-877 SQRQRE
+877 SQRQTE

-896 EATEGSLEQREALE
+896 EAIEGSLEQREALE

-962 TFGAERMEYEKRAT
+962 TFGAESMEYEKRAT

-1039 ITNYGQHKLDRVVS
+1039 ITKYGQHKLDRVVS
-1053 DARVYDP
+1053 DARVYAP
-1060 FSPEYLNTADYLENV
+1060 FSDEYLNTADYLENI

-1084 AIAQYEKQQKAA
+1084 AIAQYEEQQKAA
-1096 TYAANEFAGVQNIIT
+1096 TYAANEFAGVQDSIA

-1129 SYIGSQIMKNFEI
+1129 SYIGGQIMKNIEI
-1142 QEMTNSIKKGF
+1142 QEMINSIKKGF

-1236 VKFRSIAEE
+1236 VKFRSISEE

-1278 DNQVQALKKTQK
+1278 DNQVQALKKTQA
-1290 EVAKAGFMAAL
+1290 EVAKAGVMAAL
-1301 LHGTTAEGI
+1301 LYGTTAEGI

-1316 ATNVLNMLQKFYD
+1316 ATNVLNMLKKFYD
-1329 LYFPSTDNGNNPNKE
+1329 LYFPESENTDKTKK

-1380 DTKRIYEDTFKNI
+1380 DTKRIYDNTFKNI
-1393 QSLARKYNFSL
+1393 QSLARKYNFAL

-1409 PTDTKALTAYLEKI
+1409 PTDTKALTQYLEEI
-1423 RNVMRSMPKS
+1423 RKVMRSIPKS

-1441 LEIDKMSIDE
+1441 LEIDKMNIDE

-1471 TAQDFYKRILDL
+1471 TARDFYNRIFDL
-1483 TGDMELS
+1483 TGDMNLS
-1490 MNISMN
+1490 MNVSMD
-1496 IYGDDGGNAQ
+1496 IYGDYGNDTQ
-1506 SQMAEYIRTLFDR
+1506 SQMAEYIEALFGR
-1519 YDVEVPVSIISK
+1519 YDLTIPVSIISDK
-1531 TGNVD
+1531 GMVD
-1536 YKALEDYVR
+1536 YKALESYVR

-1552 DGYKELISIAQEG
+1552 DAYKELLSIAQEG
-1565 QSNIAKSYEGYLKD
+1565 QANLASSYEGYLKD
-1579 LEVAKTYADKR
+1579 LEIAKTYADKR
-1590 IELARYTSE
+1590 IELARKTAQ
-1599 KIKKIEESN
+1599 KIKEIEESN

-1615 DFISRYNQREQK
+1615 DLIGRYNQREKK
-1627 LASGMQYEAFKN
+1627 LASEMQYEAFKN
-1639 TTLYVQMFQDLGN
+1639 TPLYVQMFQDLDN
-1652 TSSSALKRMRDRL
+1652 ASSSALKRMRDRL
-1665 KELQDEWSNL
+1665 NELQVEWRNL

-1773 AEYEA
+1773 AEHGA
-1778 AEQTADDTAEN
+1778 AQQAADETAEN

-1796 TASISRAVSNL
+1796 TAAISRAVSNL
-1807 GVYKQAVSDAFSGV
+1807 GVYKQAISDAFSGV

-1910 LDRLQQSYSKLE
+1910 LDRLQRSYSKLE
-1922 EKIDSTFG
+1922 EKIDSAFG
-1930 TDFLTTYN
+1930 TDFLTTYD

>member
-83 MSESERLT
+83 MSESERLN

-139 SLAKQQADE
+139 ALAKQQADE
-148 DKHYQAWLA
+148 DKQYQKWLA

-163 QAAEKAEQR
+163 QA
-172 KENARRAV
+172 V
-180 IAKQNQSMSTSE
+180 
-192 NTRYNAYWA
+192 
-201 EIEKQAQAAEKA
+201 EKA
-213 EARKRTAANATASA
+213 EARKRAAANAAASA

-252 INAIN
+252 LNAIN

-262 YQNTIKGQEI
+262 YQNTIKGQDI

-310 DSLTKGKVQA
+310 DSLTKDKVQA
-320 LTQYREQLQQIEAKF
+320 LTRYRQQLQAIEADF
-335 NALNQTGGAYQS
+335 NVLNQTGGAYKS
-347 NGMLSQSAN
+347 NGMLSDNAN
-356 AILKQRQAVLQ
+356 IILGQRQAVLK

-649 SKLSQVNGELVTA
+649 SKLSKVNGELVTA

-752 VMGFSAIMAVLI
+752 VVGFSAIMAVLI

-827 ISLAGLRSL
+827 LSLAGLRSL

-877 SQRQRE
+877 SQRQTE

-924 LELKYLQMLDG
+924 LELKYLRMLDG

-949 EQQKRRALDEISS
+949 EQQRRRALDEISS
-962 TFGAERMEYEKRAT
+962 TFGAESMEYEKRAT

-1026 EDFISKF
+1026 EEFISKF

-1053 DARVYDP
+1053 DARVYAP
-1060 FSPEYLNTADYLENV
+1060 FSDEYLNTADYLENV
-1075 RKAIVEENK
+1075 RKAIVEENQ
-1084 AIAQYEKQQKAA
+1084 AIAQYEEQQKAA
-1096 TYAANEFAGVQNIIT
+1096 TYAANEFAGVQDSIA

-1129 SYIGSQIMKNFEI
+1129 SYIGGQIMKNFEI
-1142 QEMTNSIKKGF
+1142 KEMINSIKKGF

-1186 ISIAIIESLKDPSLT
+1186 ISIAIIESLKNPSLT

-1278 DNQVQALKKTQK
+1278 DNQVQALKKTQA
-1290 EVAKAGFMAAL
+1290 EVAKAGVMAAL
-1301 LHGTTAEGI
+1301 LYGTTAEGI

-1316 ATNVLNMLQKFYD
+1316 ATNVLNMLKKFYD
-1329 LYFPSTDNGNNPNKE
+1329 MYFSSADDGNKPKKE
-1344 ADPRLQILQEMVTT
+1344 DPRLQILQEMVTT

-1380 DTKRIYEDTFKNI
+1380 DTKRIYENTFKNI
-1393 QSLARKYNFSL
+1393 QSLARKYNFAL

-1409 PTDTKALTAYLEKI
+1409 PTDTKALTQYLDKI
-1423 RNVMRSMPKS
+1423 RKVMRSIPKS

-1441 LEIDKMSIDE
+1441 LEIDKMNIDE

-1464 DRIKRTK
+1464 DRVKRTK
-1471 TAQDFYKRILDL
+1471 TARDFYNRIFDL
-1483 TGDMELS
+1483 TGDMNLS
-1490 MNISMN
+1490 MNVSMD
-1496 IYGDDGGNAQ
+1496 IYGDYGNDTQ
-1506 SQMAEYIRTLFDR
+1506 SQMAEYIEALFGR
-1519 YDVEVPVSIISK
+1519 YDLTIPVSIISEK
-1531 TGNVD
+1531 GMVD
-1536 YKALEDYVR
+1536 YKALESYVR

-1552 DGYKELISIAQEG
+1552 DAYKELLSIAQEG
-1565 QSNIAKSYEGYLKD
+1565 QANLASSYEGYLKD
-1579 LEVAKTYADKR
+1579 LEIAKTYADKR
-1590 IELARYTSE
+1590 IELARKTAQ
-1599 KIKKIEESN
+1599 KIKEIEESS
-1608 LPEGTKK
+1608 LPDDTKK
-1615 DFISRYNQREQK
+1615 DLISRYNQREQK

-1639 TTLYVQMFQDLGN
+1639 TPLYVQMFQDLEN

-1778 AEQTADDTAEN
+1778 AEQAADDTAEN

-1807 GVYKQAVSDAFSGV
+1807 GVYKQAISDAFSGV

-1897 RKANQEIKKQEDL
+1897 RKANREIKKQEDL

-1930 TDFLTTYN
+1930 TDFLTTYD

-1960 KGKKQDKEKVK
+1960 KGKKADKEKIK

-2089 NVGLQALESAGLS
+2089 NVGLQALESAGVS
-2102 LESLRDNTES
+2102 LESLRDNTEG
-2112 FSGISRN
+2112 FSGISRD
-2119 VASAT
+2119 VATAT
-2124 SEEINE
+2124 SEEVNE